1 MDAARLLLCPSGMA
15 ARRMLRRGKL
25 SRAMAQ
31 TGERQEASH
40 PHFVLETK
48 EGQLFVPDLGT
59 DKIHRLILEEKQ
71 GRLSFRCLGE
81 TELPAG
87 SGPRHMAYHAGNGE
101 YYLVTELGSELFRYT
116 WDSRSEELICRQRQ
130 SLLTGAGSKKN
141 LAADI
146 RVFADGSGLLV
157 SNRGENEIRV
167 FQVDRSSGAM
177 ALSRRIRTAG
187 WTRNVRTDRKGR
199 WIFASNEAYE
209 DNRERLEVF
218 EADGNPG
225 SGKIPLDGAYAME
238 LFSEEG

>member
-1 MDAARLLLCPSGMA
+1 
-15 ARRMLRRGKL
+15 
-25 SRAMAQ
+25 
-31 TGERQEASH
+31 
-40 PHFVLETK
+40 
-48 EGQLFVPDLGT
+48 
-59 DKIHRLILEEKQ
+59 
-71 GRLSFRCLGE
+71 
-81 TELPAG
+81 
-87 SGPRHMAYHAGNGE
+87 MAYHAGNGE

-167 FQVDRSSGAM
+167 FQVDRSSGAL

-209 DNRERLEVF
+209 DNQGSLEVF
-218 EADGNPG
+218 EADGNRIC
-225 SGKIPLDGAYAME
+225 KIPLDGAYAME

>member
-1 MDAARLLLCPSGMA
+1 MAICERDRALYAAEEKPNGCRLRAYSIRQDGSLLQKGGERIRVLWDQPFGSQPGRAFLWVAAYGCSAIAAVSLRDGCPSDVA
-15 ARRMLRRGKL
+15 AWKTFPGHGADR
-25 SRAMAQ
+25 
-31 TGERQEASH
+31 ERQEASH

-87 SGPRHMAYHAGNGE
+87 SGPRHMACHAGNGE

-116 WDSRSEELICRQRQ
+116 WDSRREELICRQRQ

-146 RVFADGSGLLV
+146 RVFADESGLLV
-157 SNRGENEIRV
+157 SNRGKT
-167 FQVDRSSGAM
+167 RS
-177 ALSRRIRTAG
+177 
-187 WTRNVRTDRKGR
+187 
-199 WIFASNEAYE
+199 
-209 DNRERLEVF
+209 
-218 EADGNPG
+218 G
-225 SGKIPLDGAYAME
+225 S
-238 LFSEEG
+238 FR

>member
-1 MDAARLLLCPSGMA
+1 MAICERDRALYAAEEKPNGCRLRAYSIRQDGSLLQKAEKEYGFFGISHLAVSRDGRFLWVAAYGCSAIAAVSLRDGCPSDVA
-15 ARRMLRRGKL
+15 AWKTFPGHGADR
-25 SRAMAQ
+25 
-31 TGERQEASH
+31 ERQEASH

-87 SGPRHMAYHAGNGE
+87 SGPRHMACHAGNGE

-116 WDSRSEELICRQRQ
+116 WDSRREELICRQRQ

-146 RVFADGSGLLV
+146 RVFADESGLLV
-157 SNRGENEIRV
+157 SNRGKT
-167 FQVDRSSGAM
+167 RS
-177 ALSRRIRTAG
+177 
-187 WTRNVRTDRKGR
+187 
-199 WIFASNEAYE
+199 
-209 DNRERLEVF
+209 
-218 EADGNPG
+218 G
-225 SGKIPLDGAYAME
+225 S
-238 LFSEEG
+238 FR